1 MLTSPSLTRVTRS
14 FRSQVE
20 LLLCIL
26 AFMWIAEVV
35 DFLLGGALNQ
45 FGIHPR
51 TASGLVGSVL
61 APFLHGGF
69 AHLAANT
76 VPFAVLGW
84 LVLVQG
90 RDEFWGVLLLVW
102 LISGLGVWL
111 FGASNSVH
119 IGASGVIFGFF
130 GFLLFRGILSRSW
143 LPLLIAIAVCIVYG
157 SLIFGVLPLQR
168 GISWEGHLFGFI
180 GGIISA
186 RLLAQP
192 RR

>member
-1 MLTSPSLTRVTRS
+1 MTRS
-14 FRSQVE
+14 LKSQVE
-20 LLLCIL
+20 LLLTLL
-26 AFMWIAEVV
+26 ALMWVAEMV
-35 DFLLGGALNQ
+35 DYFLGGALNQ

-51 TASGLVGSVL
+51 STSGLVGIIF

-90 RDEFWGVLLLVW
+90 RDEFWVVLLLVW

-111 FGASNSVH
+111 FGASNSTH

-143 LPLLIAIAVCIVYG
+143 LPLLIAIAVCLVYG

-168 GISWEGHLFGFI
+168 GVSWEGHLFGFI
-180 GGIISA
+180 GGAIAA
-186 RLLAQP
+186 RLLAQQ